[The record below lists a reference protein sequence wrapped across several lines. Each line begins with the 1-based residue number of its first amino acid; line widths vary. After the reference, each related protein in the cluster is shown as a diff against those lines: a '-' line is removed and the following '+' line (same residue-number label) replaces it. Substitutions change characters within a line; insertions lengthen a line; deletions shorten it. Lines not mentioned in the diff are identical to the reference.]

1 MSVGEPAIVKLR
13 AIALS
18 TVCVI
23 HRHNAPPNQLALK
36 NVHLCWNEPPLIVLW
51 GYRCVNFRSH
61 QSFSMQLKRDIKGIH
76 DSWKISW
83 AVFFVKYFFNWK
95 GHLYK
100 CMHLL
105 QCQNIRILLWKFDSH
120 KKKGSKAS
128 KNWEALNANYWA
140 RMTKIAKQNIRT
152 QLVIGRWDLVWNV
165 AWGGMNESRSLTAHY
180 ACRSPSTHEI
190 NIKLLSCQTSNA
202 PFVSKL
208 CETRMRDSTWRENN
222 WDYSSYQQSICRH

>member
-61 QSFSMQLKRDIKGIH
+61 QSFSMQLKREIKGIH

-83 AVFFVKYFFNWK
+83 AVFLWNTFSIEKVIYISVCICCNVKTLGYYCENSI
-95 GHLYK
+95 HT
-100 CMHLL
+100 
-105 QCQNIRILLWKFDSH
+105 
-120 KKKGSKAS
+120 KKRDQKPQ
-128 KNWEALNANYWA
+128 
-140 RMTKIAKQNIRT
+140 KIEKHWMQITEQEWQKSQSRT
-152 QLVIGRWDLVWNV
+152 FEHSW
-165 AWGGMNESRSLTAHY
+165 
-180 ACRSPSTHEI
+180 
-190 NIKLLSCQTSNA
+190 
-202 PFVSKL
+202 
-208 CETRMRDSTWRENN
+208 
-222 WDYSSYQQSICRH
+222 